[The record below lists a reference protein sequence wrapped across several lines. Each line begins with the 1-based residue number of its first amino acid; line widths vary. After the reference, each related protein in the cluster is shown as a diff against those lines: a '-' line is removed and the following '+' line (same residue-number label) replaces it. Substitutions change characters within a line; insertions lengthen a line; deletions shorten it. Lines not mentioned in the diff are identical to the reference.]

1 MPPRGSLTVGRIK
14 TLRRAALGV
23 AVVLLLTIVVL
34 WFIGHHARP
43 ELTTSAEE
51 PPKGE
56 QQVGKGFD
64 HTITHEGKPLL
75 RIRSKRDRYD
85 KSGDLHV
92 EEVLITAFQEDGSQ
106 YEVAADVAT
115 YNLER
120 KEATLEGHVSLAG
133 PQGFALRTKALRLK
147 QGGRWLDG
155 NDVVNFQYGTDP
167 PLVGRAQE
175 LHAQINRGE
184 FVLAGGVGIRAQQN
198 ADQAASPNPDQGAQG
213 EPYSMSAQTMVFQ
226 RNLHQLR
233 ADGKVQLKYGTS
245 HIDSD
250 RLAVHLS
257 PADNRLQFVR
267 ARWNVKAEVHDVDE
281 QGRPSFLIAE
291 GDSLAVLFDDAGKHP
306 SHLELQGDG
315 KVPAHLRR
323 GPDRGPAFD
332 LVAAQTE
339 ASLVDGRMTDA
350 HAGGGVTVVDEGTT
364 GVPRKLTARNAQAQF
379 AGGTLAQ
386 LEVKGNVRASEQ
398 GRADIAADRALVVGD
413 RTDAWGSP
421 VRLESPKGNLT
432 APQLD
437 YSRQSG
443 LAHATGGV
451 EALLPAGKDNPMN
464 ETPLAG
470 SNEPV
475 QVQSD
480 EAFWRDEPRS
490 FLFKGKV
497 RAWSGDRVLR
507 ADQLRGDEAQKQLTA
522 AGSVQSVWF
531 LPPPKTA
538 SVAGT
543 ATATPTAVTPGAR
556 QVRVDS
562 DNLLFSDI
570 EHQLTYDGKVRVVDG
585 ERTLRSKNLIV
596 QLTPKGQARHM
607 TATGDVALD
616 APTEGRSITAERA
629 DYDVDSRRVVFRGSP
644 VRLEDKKGG
653 NLSGK
658 QAVYSMETG
667 KVRVTAE
674 EEELPP

>member
-14 TLRRAALGV
+14 TLRWAALGV
-23 AVVLLLTIVVL
+23 AAALVVTIVVL
-34 WFIGHHARP
+34 WLIGHHARP

-64 HTITHEGKPLL
+64 HTVTHEGRPLL
-75 RIRSKRDRYD
+75 RIRGKRDRYD

-92 EEVLITAFQEDGSQ
+92 EEVLITAFQEDGSR

-115 YNLER
+115 YNLEQ
-120 KEATLEGHVSLAG
+120 KEAMLEGHVSLAG

-184 FVLAGGVGIRAQQN
+184 FVLGGGVGIRAAPN
-198 ADQAASPNPDQGAQG
+198 QAQNPDETPAG
-213 EPYSMSAQTMVFQ
+213 EPYSMSADTMVFQ

-233 ADGKVQLKYGTS
+233 ADGKVLLKYSNS
-245 HIDSD
+245 HIRSD

-267 ARWNVKAEVHDVDE
+267 ARWNVRAEVHDVDE

-291 GDSLAVLFDDAGKHP
+291 GDSLAVLFDEAGKHP

-315 KVPAHLRR
+315 KVPSHLRR

-339 ASLVDGRMTDA
+339 ASLVDGRMTGA
-350 HAGGGVTVVDEGTT
+350 RAEGGVTVVDEGTT
-364 GVPRKLTARNAQAQF
+364 GVPRRLTARNAQAQF
-379 AGGTLAQ
+379 AGSALAR

-398 GRADIAADRALVVGD
+398 GRADIAADRALVTND
-413 RTDAWGSP
+413 RTDAWGTPGNP

-437 YSRQSG
+437 YTRQSG

-464 ETPLAG
+464 ATPLAG

-475 QVQSD
+475 QVQSE
-480 EAFWRDEPRS
+480 EAFWRDDPRS

-507 ADQLRGDEAQKQLTA
+507 ADQLRGDEAQRQLTA

-531 LPPPKTA
+531 LPPPKTGA
-538 SVAGT
+538 E
-543 ATATPTAVTPGAR
+543 ATATGNATTATPGAR

-562 DNLLFSDI
+562 DNLVFSDI

-585 ERTLRSKNLIV
+585 ERTLRSKNLVV